1 MEGGK
6 DTYFWH
12 SVRTNMMFLWLVEF
26 DRVDFC
32 NGRRYV
38 FTEGKDLILR
48 YGIDKFFHIFSFI
61 VISIRIYV
69 I

>member
-12 SVRTNMMFLWLVEF
+12 SVRTNMMFFWLVEF

-32 NGRRYV
+32 NGGRYV
-38 FTEGKDLILR
+38 FTEGKDLIL
-48 YGIDKFFHIFSFI
+48 
-61 VISIRIYV
+61 
-69 I
+69 